1 VCAIVAGNSA
11 MGRAARPTAAAN
23 QPIPCS
29 NLSFGA
35 PGLMHIKLARGGA
48 LYISPFALH
57 AHPMAQRTTHLWN
70 LVGHGDRII

>member
-1 VCAIVAGNSA
+1 MAEHLRRLRF
-11 MGRAARPTAAAN
+11 GRKIRVFHDE
-23 QPIPCS
+23 IPA
-29 NLSFGA
+29 LGA
-35 PGLMHIKLARGGA
+35 LDLMHIKRTQGGA